1 MIPFA
6 AASSTLVAGC
16 GGGFD
21 VVCALPVAFSL
32 KKAGHSVHLA
42 SYTFSEI
49 KEVTGAERIDD
60 KLFRVDRHCQPP
72 ASGYCP
78 EVWLCRW
85 WHQHFGEDIS
95 VWCYRRVGVRPLAE
109 RFDYLRQKLDLQAIV
124 VVDAGVD
131 GLFWGD
137 EFELGTPETDTSS
150 LLAAYLQDGLPRYCA
165 FTAFGTE
172 GTNYEVRHSDALQ
185 RMSELIA
192 QGACLGVSALLPQ
205 SHEGALL
212 HACVTYIHE
221 QMGSEWNSHM
231 AGSLVAAMEGRFG
244 EQRLT
249 HRCEVHP
256 IWVSPLTLLYWFFD
270 LPAVAEAR
278 PYLAQALQTD
288 SVGQLHELIQGY
300 RQSQPV
306 TPRRDIPI

>member
-1 MIPFA
+1 MIPFP

-21 VVCALPVAFSL
+21 VVCALPVALAL
-32 KKAGHSVHLA
+32 KRAGQAVHLC

-49 KEVTGAERIDD
+49 KEVEGAERIDER
-60 KLFRVDRHCQPP
+60 LFRVDRHCQPP
-72 ASGYCP
+72 PNGYCP
-78 EVWLCRW
+78 EIWLCRW
-85 WHQHFGEDIS
+85 WYQEFQEDIS
-95 VWCYRRVGVRPLAE
+95 VFCYRRVGVRPLAE
-109 RFDYLRQKLDLQAIV
+109 RFDLLRRRLDVQAIV

-131 GLFWGD
+131 GLFVGD
-137 EFELGTPETDTSS
+137 EFELGTPETDTAS
-150 LLAAYLQDGLPRYCA
+150 LLAAYLQDGIPRYCA

-172 GTNYEVRHSDALQ
+172 GTNYQVRHYDALQ

-192 QGACLGVSALLPQ
+192 AGACLGVRALLPQ
-205 SHEGALL
+205 SQEGIWLKD
-212 HACVTYIHE
+212 CVHYIHE
-221 QMGSEWNSHM
+221 EMGSEWNSHM
-231 AGSLVAAMEGRFG
+231 VGSLVAAMEGRFG

-256 IWVSPLTLLYWFFD
+256 IWVSPLTLLYWFFE
-270 LPAVAEAR
+270 LPALAEAR

-288 SVGQLHELIQGY
+288 SLGQLHELIQAY
-300 RQSQPV
+300 RQQQPP